1 MEDAESDDPTADY
14 GSRRTGGLDLVSS
27 AMPLMSTTSP
37 LASPLRD
44 PLGNGYDDDDNW
56 MYADPPELTRRERR
70 RGSAGESLHV
80 CRALKRQQQQRV
92 AVHFFV

>member
-1 MEDAESDDPTADY
+1 MEDAESDDPTAGY

-27 AMPLMSTTSP
+27 AMPLMSTTYSP

-44 PLGNGYDDDDNW
+44 PLGNGYDDDNW

-70 RGSAGESLHV
+70 RSSAGESLHV
-80 CRALKRQQQQRV
+80 CRALKRQQQRV
-92 AVHFFV
+92 AVHFIV